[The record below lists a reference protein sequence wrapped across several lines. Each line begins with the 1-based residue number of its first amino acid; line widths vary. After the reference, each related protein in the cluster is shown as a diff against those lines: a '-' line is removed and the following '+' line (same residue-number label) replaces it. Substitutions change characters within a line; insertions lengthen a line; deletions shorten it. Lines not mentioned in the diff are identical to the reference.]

1 MSRFKRYLISL
12 VAGALVCVPAF
23 DRGFAQTKQSGPQI
37 WQKTFDVVWKTVD
50 EKSFDSHFGGVDWS
64 AVRTRYAPQVST
76 VKSDREL
83 LDLLGRMLKELPVS
97 HLNLVELDGL
107 DKILGRSV
115 VNRGVALRDIGGQV
129 VITRVVS
136 ASSAD
141 RAGLRPG
148 FVVRAI
154 DDVPAAK
161 ARDAEAALAGD
172 MKSHRLA
179 VLDEADAARTVMVD
193 YQLPAEDK
201 LSAAS
206 VGPVKR
212 YVLLE
217 SSRVADGIGYIHFT
231 NFTTA
236 VAKKLSTVLESMRDA
251 RALIIDLRGNS
262 GGDTDAGLALAGR
275 LVERETQLAIMR
287 TRKGDDYYD
296 KAKPQKNGYR
306 GPVVILLD
314 EESGSESEDVA
325 AGLQEAGR
333 VVIIGTRSKGA
344 NMDASLQGLPLR
356 NVALQYPT
364 GYPRTPKGTIIE
376 GHGVTPDIEVHLT
389 RAALLRGVDQQLEAA
404 IAHLRQ

>member
-1 MSRFKRYLISL
+1 
-12 VAGALVCVPAF
+12 
-23 DRGFAQTKQSGPQI
+23 
-37 WQKTFDVVWKTVD
+37 VVWKTVD